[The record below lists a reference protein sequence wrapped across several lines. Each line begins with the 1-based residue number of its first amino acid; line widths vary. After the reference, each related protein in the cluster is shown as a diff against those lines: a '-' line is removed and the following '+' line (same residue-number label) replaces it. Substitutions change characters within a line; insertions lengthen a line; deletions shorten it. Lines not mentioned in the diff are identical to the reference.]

1 MLYALFPAQGRSSTS
16 CITIMEKDL
25 TARNEWRRIVRALL
39 IFSLVGGFFL
49 NSCSKKEERAKD
61 AGPEGMGEHAMLAGW
76 KFSWPEGNPH
86 EGRRLFAELEC
97 YKCHEIQGES
107 FPKVSE
113 REKGAGPEL
122 SQMAG
127 LHPLEFYAEAIINPS
142 AFIDKEDKERGY
154 LGTDGRSKMP
164 DYNDVLTVK
173 QVSDLASYL
182 SSLKDAKHTGH

>member
-1 MLYALFPAQGRSSTS
+1 MRRPIILALVIVAGAFFFTS
-16 CITIMEKDL
+16 CSREGK
-25 TARNEWRRIVRALL
+25 V
-39 IFSLVGGFFL
+39 
-49 NSCSKKEERAKD
+49 KE
-61 AGPEGMGEHAMLAGW
+61 AGRQGMGEHGMLAGW

-86 EGRRLFAELEC
+86 EGRRLFVELEC

-182 SSLKDAKHTGH
+182 SSLKDAKHKGH